1 MSVWRQARER
11 VSSFLNSP
19 SNAVL
24 RRLLT
29 DQGFKHWKG
38 YAFAIAMMALIALT
52 TSISAWIIGRIVNE
66 VFVGRDLAAVWE
78 ITAAIVVIY
87 TVKGLAT
94 YGQQVVLSQV
104 GNSIVANV
112 QRRMF
117 DQMLRMKVSYY
128 GQSHSSIFIARQA
141 FIAQSASN
149 VLNLLITTFSRDALT
164 IVGLVIVMVSQDP
177 LLSFLALMLV
187 PLAVFGVR
195 KIGVRVRKIMASEFQ
210 GAAQM
215 MESMQE
221 TAQGIRIVKAFTL
234 ESFMRDRQEQAIE
247 GFRKAAN
254 KLARVSSRTSPIMES
269 LGGFAIAAVVLYS
282 GYTVILRGNPPGS
295 LFSFITSVIMLY
307 EPMKRVARLH
317 VDLSASLFGVGML
330 YNFLD
335 ERDYEEDAP
344 QAPELK
350 VTNGR
355 IEFRDVVF
363 GYRPGEPVLHAHQ
376 LRRRSGQDDGA
387 GRPLGRRQV
396 DGDEPHPAPLRG
408 RVGADPVRRPGHRDR
423 RPRVAAP
430 ADRLCRAGELPVQGF
445 GARQYRD
452 GPAGRERGRD
462 RRRRQGGLCARLH
475 HGLRARLRFALRR
488 ARHAAVRRAAPA
500 HRHRPRLSQGRADH
514 PSGRSDLGARFRIR
528 AGDPEG
534 AANAYAKGAR
544 RSSSPTGCR
553 RWRKP
558 TKSASSTAAASSSA
572 GATASSWRKGA
583 PTPTSRR
590 RSFPATRPDHFSRR
604 FPGREVRGLFRP
616 AQRFGPNLSL
626 GEHTWGNVLGVAVL
640 AGLVACGGARAAT
653 YPAIYSFGDSLSDVG
668 NLSAATAGTIPLPGF
683 YYETVVFSN
692 GPNWLD
698 DLSAKLW
705 AL

>member
-1 MSVWRQARER
+1 VRSLF
-11 VSSFLNSP
+11 SSP
-19 SNAVL
+19 SNSVL

-38 YAFAIAMMALIALT
+38 YAFAFAMMALIALT
-52 TSISAWIIGRIVNE
+52 TALSAWIIGRIVDKI
-66 VFVGRDLAAVWE
+66 FVGRDLAAVWE

-94 YGQQVVLSQV
+94 YGQQVVMSQV

-128 GQSHSSIFIARQA
+128 GKSHSSIFIARQA
-141 FIAQSASN
+141 FIGQSASS

-187 PLAVFGVR
+187 PLAVVGVR
-195 KIGVRVRKIMASEFQ
+195 KIGLRVRKIMASEFQ

-221 TAQGIRIVKAFTL
+221 TAQGVRIVKAFTL
-234 ESFMRDRQEQAIE
+234 EGFMRARQGEAIE

-317 VDLSASLFGVGML
+317 VDLSSSLFGVSML
-330 YNFLD
+330 YAFLD

-344 QAPELK
+344 EAPQLE

-363 GYRPGEPVLHAHQ
+363 GYRPGEPVLHAVSFVAEAGKTTA
-376 LRRRSGQDDGA
+376 LVGRSGGGKSTVMNLILRLYEAGSGQILCDGQDIATVTLASLRQQIGYVAQENFLFKGSVRDNIA
-387 GRPLGRRQV
+387 MGRPGASEDEIVAAAEAAYAHDFIMGFERGYDSPCGEHGMQLSGGQRQRIAIARAFLKDAPIILLDEATSALDSESEQAIQKALRTLCEGRTTIVIAHRLSTVAQA
-396 DGDEPHPAPLRG
+396 DEICVLDRG
-408 RVGADPVRRPGHRDR
+408 RVV
-423 RPRVAAP
+423 
-430 ADRLCRAGELPVQGF
+430 
-445 GARQYRD
+445 
-452 GPAGRERGRD
+452 ERGR
-462 RRRRQGGLCARLH
+462 
-475 HGLRARLRFALRR
+475 HGELLA
-488 ARHAAVRRAAPA
+488 
-500 HRHRPRLSQGRADH
+500 QGRTYSHIAQTQFPRD
-514 PSGRSDLGARFRIR
+514 
-528 AGDPEG
+528 
-534 AANAYAKGAR
+534 AA
-544 RSSSPTGCR
+544 
-553 RWRKP
+553 
-558 TKSASSTAAASSSA
+558 
-572 GATASSWRKGA
+572 
-583 PTPTSRR
+583 
-590 RSFPATRPDHFSRR
+590 
-604 FPGREVRGLFRP
+604 
-616 AQRFGPNLSL
+616 
-626 GEHTWGNVLGVAVL
+626 
-640 AGLVACGGARAAT
+640 
-653 YPAIYSFGDSLSDVG
+653 
-668 NLSAATAGTIPLPGF
+668 
-683 YYETVVFSN
+683 
-692 GPNWLD
+692 
-698 DLSAKLW
+698 
-705 AL
+705 

>member
-1 MSVWRQARER
+1 
-11 VSSFLNSP
+11 
-19 SNAVL
+19 VL

-38 YAFAIAMMALIALT
+38 YAFAFAMMALIALT
-52 TSISAWIIGRIVNE
+52 TALSAWIIGRIVDKI
-66 VFVGRDLAAVWE
+66 FVGRDLAAVWE

-94 YGQQVVLSQV
+94 YGQQVVMSQV

-141 FIAQSASN
+141 FIAQSASS

-187 PLAVFGVR
+187 PLAVVGVR
-195 KIGVRVRKIMASEFQ
+195 KIGLRVRKIMASEFQ

-221 TAQGIRIVKAFTL
+221 TAQGVRIVKAFTL
-234 ESFMRDRQEQAIE
+234 ESFMRARQGEAIE

-317 VDLSASLFGVGML
+317 VDLSSSLYGVSML
-330 YNFLD
+330 YAFLD
-335 ERDYEEDAP
+335 ERDYEEDPP
-344 QAPELK
+344 QAPELQ

-363 GYRPGEPVLHAHQ
+363 GYRPGEPVLHAVSFVAEAGKTTA
-376 LRRRSGQDDGA
+376 LVGRSGGGKSTVMNLILRLYEAGSGQILCDGQDIATVTLASLRQQIGYVAQENFLFKGSVRDNIA
-387 GRPLGRRQV
+387 MGRPGASEDEIVAAAEAAYAHDFIMGFERGYDSPCGEHGMQLSGGQRQRIAIARAFLKDAPIILLDEATSALDSESEQAIQKALRTLCEGRTTIVIAHRLSTVAQA
-396 DGDEPHPAPLRG
+396 DEICVLDRG
-408 RVGADPVRRPGHRDR
+408 RVV
-423 RPRVAAP
+423 
-430 ADRLCRAGELPVQGF
+430 
-445 GARQYRD
+445 
-452 GPAGRERGRD
+452 ERGR
-462 RRRRQGGLCARLH
+462 
-475 HGLRARLRFALRR
+475 HGELLA
-488 ARHAAVRRAAPA
+488 
-500 HRHRPRLSQGRADH
+500 QGRTYTHIAQTQFPRD
-514 PSGRSDLGARFRIR
+514 
-528 AGDPEG
+528 
-534 AANAYAKGAR
+534 AA
-544 RSSSPTGCR
+544 
-553 RWRKP
+553 
-558 TKSASSTAAASSSA
+558 
-572 GATASSWRKGA
+572 
-583 PTPTSRR
+583 
-590 RSFPATRPDHFSRR
+590 
-604 FPGREVRGLFRP
+604 
-616 AQRFGPNLSL
+616 
-626 GEHTWGNVLGVAVL
+626 
-640 AGLVACGGARAAT
+640 
-653 YPAIYSFGDSLSDVG
+653 
-668 NLSAATAGTIPLPGF
+668 
-683 YYETVVFSN
+683 
-692 GPNWLD
+692 
-698 DLSAKLW
+698 
-705 AL
+705 

>member
-1 MSVWRQARER
+1 MSGAR
-11 VSSFLNSP
+11 
-19 SNAVL
+19 
-24 RRLLT
+24 
-29 DQGFKHWKG
+29 
-38 YAFAIAMMALIALT
+38 
-52 TSISAWIIGRIVNE
+52 
-66 VFVGRDLAAVWE
+66 LAAVWE

-104 GNSIVANV
+104 GNSIVADV

-141 FIAQSASN
+141 FIAQSATT

-195 KIGVRVRKIMASEFQ
+195 RIGVRVRKIMANEFQ

-234 ESFMRDRQEQAIE
+234 ENFMRERQAAAIE

-282 GYTVILRGNPPGS
+282 GYTVIIRGNPPGS

-317 VDLSASLFGVGML
+317 VDLSSSLFGVGML
-330 YNFLD
+330 YDFLD

-363 GYRPGEPVLHAHQ
+363 GYRPGEPVLHSISFVAEAGKTTA
-376 LRRRSGQDDGA
+376 LVGRSGGGKSTVMNLILRLYEVGSGQILCDGQDIATVSLASLRQQIGYVAQENFLFKGSVRDNIA
-387 GRPLGRRQV
+387 MGRPGASEDEIVAAAKAAYAHDFIMSFEQGYDSPCGEHGMQLSGGQRQRIAIARAFLKDAPIILLDEATSALDSESEQAIQKALRTLCEGRTTIVIAHRLSTVVQA
-396 DGDEPHPAPLRG
+396 DEICVLDRG
-408 RVGADPVRRPGHRDR
+408 RIV
-423 RPRVAAP
+423 
-430 ADRLCRAGELPVQGF
+430 
-445 GARQYRD
+445 
-452 GPAGRERGRD
+452 ERGR
-462 RRRRQGGLCARLH
+462 
-475 HGLRARLRFALRR
+475 HGEL
-488 ARHAAVRRAAPA
+488 
-500 HRHRPRLSQGRADH
+500 
-514 PSGRSDLGARFRIR
+514 
-528 AGDPEG
+528 
-534 AANAYAKGAR
+534 
-544 RSSSPTGCR
+544 
-553 RWRKP
+553 
-558 TKSASSTAAASSSA
+558 
-572 GATASSWRKGA
+572 
-583 PTPTSRR
+583 
-590 RSFPATRPDHFSRR
+590 
-604 FPGREVRGLFRP
+604 
-616 AQRFGPNLSL
+616 
-626 GEHTWGNVLGVAVL
+626 L
-640 AGLVACGGARAAT
+640 AGGHTYSHIAQTQFPRDAA
-653 YPAIYSFGDSLSDVG
+653 
-668 NLSAATAGTIPLPGF
+668 
-683 YYETVVFSN
+683 
-692 GPNWLD
+692 
-698 DLSAKLW
+698 
-705 AL
+705 